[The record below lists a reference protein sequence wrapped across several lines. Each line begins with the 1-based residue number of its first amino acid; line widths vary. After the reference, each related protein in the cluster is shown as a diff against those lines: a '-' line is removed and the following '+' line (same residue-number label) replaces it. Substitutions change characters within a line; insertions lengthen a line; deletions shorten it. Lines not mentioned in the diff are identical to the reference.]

1 MRSLI
6 SLAAALLCLAAIV
19 AAKPASAGLFGRT
32 DAGQCANG
40 QCANGQCDNS
50 QAPELGKH
58 RRPIDVNV
66 DVSPTPVK
74 ITVLPAPVNVLP
86 APVNAPAIPPEKP
99 NGEKAVLLGVLAS
112 IVFAVVLLAAILGG
126 FRQRAS
132 TKKKS

>member
-1 MRSLI
+1 M
-6 SLAAALLCLAAIV
+6 
-19 AAKPASAGLFGRT
+19 
-32 DAGQCANG
+32 
-40 QCANGQCDNS
+40 
-50 QAPELGKH
+50 
-58 RRPIDVNV
+58 NV

-74 ITVLPAPVNVLP
+74 ITVLP

-126 FRQRAS
+126 FRQRAL